1 MPLYDYQCKDCG
13 EHFEMRATIKEK
25 VAGLNLACPKCGSAD
40 ARQLLTSAMVLHGGK
55 ELSQS
60 GCGPNAGPG
69 CCG

>member
-13 EHFEMRATIKEK
+13 ETFEVRATIKEK
-25 VAGLNLACPKCGSAD
+25 IAGLNLACPKCGGQET
-40 ARQLLTSAMVLHGGK
+40 RQLLTVAMVVHAGK
-55 ELSQS
+55 EISQS

>member
-13 EHFEMRATIKEK
+13 ETFEVRATIQEK
-25 VAGLNLACPKCGSAD
+25 IAGLDLVCVKCGSRET
-40 ARQLLTSAMVLHGGK
+40 RQLLTAAMMVHGGK
-55 ELSQS
+55 EFSPS